1 MSGYGGKEN
10 ESHRSRRKG
19 QIGEGQKSKERRSGS
34 GGEKRTRDLGRNR
47 LSEAHR

>member
-19 QIGEGQKSKERRSGS
+19 QIGEGQKSKESSGS